1 MLERMGIR
9 SDVAGDGREAVEM
22 MRLIPY
28 DLILMDCQM
37 PEMNGYEA
45 SMEIRRAEGQNRR
58 TVIVAM
64 TAEALE
70 GSREHCLACGMD
82 DFIAKPVKVE
92 NLVEAIRKWAPAASK
107 TEQVYGR

>member
-1 MLERMGIR
+1 
-9 SDVAGDGREAVEM
+9 
-22 MRLIPY
+22 
-28 DLILMDCQM
+28 
-37 PEMNGYEA
+37 
-45 SMEIRRAEGQNRR
+45 
-58 TVIVAM
+58 M